1 MSPKPSEEKIHN
13 KIELKG
19 KRKFLRNNSAS
30 AEAMLWLLL
39 KGKQLE
45 GRKFRRQHS
54 VGNYVLDFYCP
65 SEKLAVE
72 LDGEPHFT
80 DEGIKHDEIR
90 TKYIHGLKIRIVR
103 FENCEVFE
111 NPDRVLQ
118 EIRKHF
124 R

>member
-1 MSPKPSEEKIHN
+1 MYPKLSEEKIHN

-80 DEGIKHDEIR
+80 DEGSK
-90 TKYIHGLKIRIVR
+90 
-103 FENCEVFE
+103 
-111 NPDRVLQ
+111 NPPS
-118 EIRKHF
+118 
-124 R
+124 

>member
-90 TKYIHGLKIRIVR
+90 TKYIHGLKLRIVR